1 MQDCG
6 GTIRAPAGDGGMALS
21 GNRKRRNR
29 KGSENA
35 RATPARERLLEAA
48 YDVFVKNGFSGATTD
63 MIQSASETSKATMYA
78 HFVSKEVLFHE
89 MLEHRLSK
97 IMSGYK
103 ELSKNIDDIANLLS
117 AIGNELL
124 QSILDE
130 EAVDLCRLIIAEC
143 VRFPHLGPLF
153 FIVGPKV
160 ITDIVEM
167 RLSEAHRRKELFVPE
182 PDVAAEH
189 FIGIIK
195 GDFHFRALLGYQ
207 SPSTE
212 KLRQH
217 VHKSVVAFLAAYA
230 PEQAATGKPAIEL
243 KTV

>member
-1 MQDCG
+1 MARPRRLQG
-6 GTIRAPAGDGGMALS
+6 WDGGDRLS
-21 GNRKRRNR
+21 GSKKNKST
-29 KGSENA
+29 KGSA
-35 RATPARERLLEAA
+35 KSRAAPARERLLEAA
-48 YDVFVKNGFSGATTD
+48 YEVFVKNGFSGATTD

-97 IMSGYK
+97 TMSGYK

-117 AIGNELL
+117 VIGNELL
-124 QSILDE
+124 QAILE
-130 EAVDLCRLIIAEC
+130 QESVDLCRLIIGEC

-160 ITDIVEM
+160 ITDLVEM
-167 RLSEAHRRKELFVPE
+167 RLSEAHRRKELFVPDPAE
-182 PDVAAEH
+182 AAEH
-189 FIGIIK
+189 FIGMIK

-207 SPSTE
+207 TPSPQ

-217 VHKSVVAFLAAYA
+217 VDKSVTAFLAAYA
-230 PEQAATGKPAIEL
+230 PERANAGQSQVEL